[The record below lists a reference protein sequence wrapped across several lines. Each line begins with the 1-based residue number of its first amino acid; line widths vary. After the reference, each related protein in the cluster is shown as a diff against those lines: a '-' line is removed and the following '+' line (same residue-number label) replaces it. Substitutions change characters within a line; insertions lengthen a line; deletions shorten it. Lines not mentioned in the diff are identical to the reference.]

1 MLKLVFMKIIQFLK
15 SGSFIKQLIL
25 AIIIVGVLVFLL
37 INFLD
42 FRTRHGEEID
52 VPDLKKMKIDIAEQK
67 LEDLGLEA
75 LILDTIDY
83 NSDFP
88 PYSIVEQDPEVGDKV
103 KDGRKVYVK
112 INAGGYAM
120 ITMPDIEEKTYRQIQ
135 ATFRAIG
142 IKEGEVEY
150 KPNMAK
156 DLVLA
161 VKLNGKTLKK
171 GDKVLKNS
179 VVNLEL
185 GDGKRTFKE
194 SNLDEMIDSL
204 TVVKPEIDDNVPN
217 VEEK

>member
-1 MLKLVFMKIIQFLK
+1 MKIIQFLK
-15 SGSFIKQLIL
+15 SGAFFKQLIL
-25 AIIIVGVLVFLL
+25 ALIIVGVLVFLL

-52 VPDLKKMKIDIAEQK
+52 VPDLTKMKLEIAEQK
-67 LEDLGLEA
+67 LEDLGLEV

-83 NSDFP
+83 NPSFP
-88 PYSIVEQDPEVGDKV
+88 AFTIVEQDPLVGEKV

-112 INAGGYAM
+112 VNAGGYAM
-120 ITMPDIEEKTYRQIQ
+120 ITMPDLEEKTYRQIQ

-150 KPNMAK
+150 KPNMAR
-156 DLVLA
+156 DLVLS
-161 VKLNGKTLKK
+161 VKLNGKKLKK

-185 GDGKRTFKE
+185 GDGKRTFSE
-194 SNLDEMIDSL
+194 SELDGIDTLKVSE
-204 TVVKPEIDDNVPN
+204 PEIDADVPK
-217 VEEK
+217 VEEAK

>member
-1 MLKLVFMKIIQFLK
+1 MKIIQFLK
-15 SGSFIKQLIL
+15 SGSFIKQLLL

-52 VPDLKKMKIDIAEQK
+52 VPDLKKMKIEIAERK

-75 LILDTIDY
+75 SILDTIDF
-83 NSDFP
+83 NKDFP
-88 PYSIVEQDPEVGDKV
+88 PYSIVEQDPEVGEKV

-120 ITMPDIEEKTYRQIQ
+120 ITMPDLEEKTYRQIQ
-135 ATFRAIG
+135 ATFRALG
-142 IKEGEVEY
+142 LKEGTVEY

-179 VVNLEL
+179 VVDFEL
-185 GDGKRTFKE
+185 GDGKQTFGE
-194 SNLDEMIDSL
+194 SELEEVKDSL
-204 TVVKPEIDDNVPN
+204 TVEKPEIDANVPN
-217 VEEK
+217 VEE

>member
-1 MLKLVFMKIIQFLK
+1 MKIIQFLK

>member
-15 SGSFIKQLIL
+15 SWAFVRQLIIAL
-25 AIIIVGVLVFLL
+25 LIVGISVFLL
-37 INFLD
+37 INLLD

-52 VPDLKKMKIDIAEQK
+52 VPDLKKMKIEIAEQK

-75 LILDTIDY
+75 LVLDTIDY
-83 NSDFP
+83 NADFP
-88 PYSIVEQDPEVGDKV
+88 PFSIVEQDPEVGDKV

-120 ITMPDIEEKTYRQIQ
+120 ITMPDLEEKTYRQIQ
-135 ATFRAIG
+135 ATFRALG

-161 VKLNGKTLKK
+161 IKLNGKILKK

-179 VVNLEL
+179 VVDFEL
-185 GDGKRTFKE
+185 GDGKRTFGE
-194 SNLDEMIDSL
+194 SNLEEMIDSL
-204 TVVKPEIDDNVPN
+204 DVPKPEIDANVPN
-217 VEEK
+217 VEE

>member
-1 MLKLVFMKIIQFLK
+1 MKIIQFLK
-15 SGSFIKQLIL
+15 SGAFLKQLIL
-25 AIIIVGVLVFLL
+25 ALIIVGVLVFLL

-52 VPDLKKMKIDIAEQK
+52 VPDLTKMKLEIAEQK
-67 LEDLGLEA
+67 LEDLGLEV

-83 NSDFP
+83 NPSFP
-88 PYSIVEQDPEVGDKV
+88 AFTIVEQDPLVGEKV

-112 INAGGYAM
+112 VNAGGYAM
-120 ITMPDIEEKTYRQIQ
+120 ITMPDLEEKTYRQIQ

-150 KPNMAK
+150 KPNMAR
-156 DLVLA
+156 DLVLS
-161 VKLNGKTLKK
+161 VKLNGKKLKK

-185 GDGKRTFKE
+185 GDGKRTFSE
-194 SNLDEMIDSL
+194 SELDEIDTL
-204 TVVKPEIDDNVPN
+204 KIIEPEIDADVPK
-217 VEEK
+217 VEEAK

>member
-1 MLKLVFMKIIQFLK
+1 MKIIQFLK
-15 SGSFIKQLIL
+15 SGAFLKQLIL
-25 AIIIVGVLVFLL
+25 ALIIVGVLVFLL

-52 VPDLKKMKIDIAEQK
+52 VPDLTKMKLEIAEQK
-67 LEDLGLEA
+67 LEDLGLEV

-83 NSDFP
+83 NPSFP
-88 PYSIVEQDPEVGDKV
+88 AFTIVEQDPLVGEKV

-112 INAGGYAM
+112 VNAGGYAM
-120 ITMPDIEEKTYRQIQ
+120 ITMPDLEEKTYRQIQ

-150 KPNMAK
+150 KPNMAR
-156 DLVLA
+156 DLVLS
-161 VKLNGKTLKK
+161 VKLNGKKLKK

-185 GDGKRTFKE
+185 GDGKRTFSE
-194 SNLDEMIDSL
+194 SELDEIDTL
-204 TVVKPEIDDNVPN
+204 KVNEPEIDADVPK
-217 VEEK
+217 VEEAK

>member
-1 MLKLVFMKIIQFLK
+1 MKIIQFLK
-15 SGSFIKQLIL
+15 SGAFLKQLIL
-25 AIIIVGVLVFLL
+25 ALIIVGVLVFLL

-52 VPDLKKMKIDIAEQK
+52 VPDLSKMKIKIAEEK
-67 LEDLGLEA
+67 LDGLGLEV

-83 NSDFP
+83 NPSFP
-88 PYSIVEQDPEVGDKV
+88 SFSIVEQDPEVGEKV

-120 ITMPDIEEKTYRQIQ
+120 ITMPDLEEKTYRQIQ

-142 IKEGEVEY
+142 IKEGEIEY
-150 KPNMAK
+150 KPNLAK

-161 VKLNGKTLKK
+161 VKLNGRRLKK

-179 VVNLEL
+179 VVDIEL
-185 GDGKRTFKE
+185 GDGKRTFEE
-194 SNLDEMIDSL
+194 SELEEIDTL
-204 TVVKPEIDDNVPN
+204 NIAKPEIDADVPK
-217 VEEK
+217 VEGPK